1 MRKAAFYRVI
11 NSELSADKF
20 TADKQTSLQQT
31 SKQGTSKQANK
42 QTSKQADKQ
51 TSRRADKQTRDEAD
65 NVGADPC
72 VRPSFYRCRIWQGR
86 QVYSKRADEGRVY
99 SKQADKG
106 EADDVGADP
115 CVRPPFYRCR
125 IWQGRHTGLPLQQRL
140 QLAHNTSRY
149 IMKSSK
155 CGEND
160 MRLVATRK

>member
-20 TADKQTSLQQT
+20 TADKQTRD
-31 SKQGTSKQANK
+31 K

-51 TSRRADKQTRDEAD
+51 TSR
-65 NVGADPC
+65 
-72 VRPSFYRCRIWQGR
+72 
-86 QVYSKRADEGRVY
+86 QVYSRQANKGQADEGRADEGR
-99 SKQADKG
+99 ADN
-106 EADDVGADP
+106 AGADP
-115 CVRPPFYRCR
+115 CVRPPFCLCR
-125 IWQGRHTGLPLQQRL
+125 IWLGRHTGLPLQQRL

-160 MRLVATRK
+160 MRLIATRKVFFIH

>member
-11 NSELSADKF
+11 NSKLSADKF
-20 TADKQTSLQQT
+20 TADEQTSLQQT

-42 QTSKQADKQ
+42 QTSRQADEQTSRQVHSRQADKF
-51 TSRRADKQTRDEAD
+51 TADKFTADKFTADKQTRDKQTRGEAD

-72 VRPSFYRCRIWQGR
+72 VRPPFCLCRI
-86 QVYSKRADEGRVY
+86 
-99 SKQADKG
+99 
-106 EADDVGADP
+106 
-115 CVRPPFYRCR
+115 C
-125 IWQGRHTGLPLQQRL
+125 QGRHTGLPLQKRL

-160 MRLVATRK
+160 MRLIATRKGFLSNNLMSQLHNAM